1 MVQKSKSTLLD
12 HFFNGGGIT
21 QRTVIMKFMTSNFF
35 RAMFYKRSD
44 TSYVLV
50 EELLFCSNDND
61 YQELLEE
68 KRKEFES
75 CYKCV
80 IQFVEV
86 WRYEDNTLSVLSLD
100 RVIVDSSKKL
110 YV

>member
-1 MVQKSKSTLLD
+1 MKSMV
-12 HFFNGGGIT
+12 I
-21 QRTVIMKFMTSNFF
+21 NFF
-35 RAMFYKRSD
+35 RAMFYKRFD

-50 EELLFCSNDND
+50 EELLFGSYDNG
-61 YQELLEE
+61 YQEFLKE

-86 WRYEDNTLSVLSLD
+86 WRFEDNALSVLSFD
-100 RVIVDSSKKL
+100 RVIVDSSRKL